1 MKISFIIPVY
11 KVERYLKQ
19 SVGSITGQTYRDIE
33 VILVD
38 DGSPDSCPQMC
49 DDFAATDNRI
59 RVIHKANGG
68 LSDARNVGL
77 NAATGDYV
85 IFIDSDDFWLH
96 NDDLQKLVRVAE
108 TNPQV
113 DFIGFNCS
121 YYFQDKDSFTKWTLY
136 DNRLAHPTEKDEA
149 LRLLTSTSSFVM
161 SAWTKM
167 LKLEFLL
174 SNDLYF
180 IKGQLSE
187 DIPWFINLLD
197 SCRKCMFVNDY
208 VYAYRQGVSGSIT
221 NSISERNID
230 NLIRIIETEL
240 EKMPS
245 RTFANEGKDCVMSFL
260 GYEYSIILGY
270 LQFLDKEKGKEK
282 YKYLKRYKYLLNY
295 TIDPKV
301 KKVHLATKLLGLGL
315 TAKLLQRRIKHLMK

>member
-161 SAWTKM
+161 SAWMKM

-245 RTFANEGKDCVMSFL
+245 RTFSNEGKDCVMSFL

>member
-19 SVGSITGQTYRDIE
+19 CVDSITGQTYRDIE
-33 VILVD
+33 IILVD
-38 DGSPDSCPQMC
+38 DGSPDSCPHIC
-49 DDFAATDNRI
+49 DDYAAKDERI
-59 RVIHKANGG
+59 SVIHKANGG

-85 IFIDSDDFWLH
+85 IFVDSDDFWLH
-96 NDDLQKLVRVAE
+96 NDDLLKLIQIAE
-108 TNPQV
+108 ANPQV

-121 YYFQDKDSFTKWTLY
+121 YYYQDKDSFAQWPSY
-136 DNRLAHPTEKDEA
+136 DNRLAHPVEKNEV

-161 SAWTKM
+161 SACMKM
-167 LKLEFLL
+167 LKREFLL
-174 SNDLYF
+174 SNGLLF

-197 SCRKCMFVNDY
+197 SCRECMFVNIY

-230 NLIRIIETEL
+230 NLIQIIETEL

-245 RTFANEGKDCVMSFL
+245 RTFMSEGKDCVMSFL

-270 LQFLDKEKGKEK
+270 LQFLDKEKAKEK
-282 YKYLKRYKYLLNY
+282 YKYLKRYKYLLDY
-295 TIDPKV
+295 TQDPKV

-315 TAKLLQRRIKHLMK
+315 TTRLLQRRIKHLMK

>member
-19 SVGSITGQTYRDIE
+19 CVDSITGQTYRDIE

-38 DGSPDSCPQMC
+38 DGSPDRCPQIC
-49 DDFAATDNRI
+49 DDYATKDERI
-59 RVIHKANGG
+59 SVIHKSNGG

-85 IFIDSDDFWLH
+85 IFVDSDDFWLQ
-96 NDDLQKLVRVAE
+96 NDDLLKLIQIAE
-108 TNPQV
+108 ANPQV
-113 DFIGFNCS
+113 DFIGFNCC
-121 YYFQDKDSFTKWTLY
+121 YYYQSKDSFVQWPAYNKS
-136 DNRLAHPTEKDEA
+136 LANPVGQDEA
-149 LRLLTSTSSFVM
+149 LRMLTSTSSFVM
-161 SAWTKM
+161 SPCMRLTKRDY
-167 LKLEFLL
+167 LL
-174 SNDLYF
+174 SNNLYF
-180 IKGQLSE
+180 LKGQLCE

-197 SCRKCMFVNDY
+197 SCNKCLFVNLY

-230 NLIRIIETEL
+230 NLIQIIETEL

-245 RTFANEGKDCVMSFL
+245 RTFTSEGKDCVMSFL

-270 LQFLDKEKGKEK
+270 LQFLDKEKAKEK
-282 YKYLKRYKYLLNY
+282 YEYLKRYKYLLNY
-295 TIDPKV
+295 TQDPKV
-301 KKVHLATKLLGLGL
+301 KKVNLATKLLGLGL
-315 TAKLLQRRIKHLMK
+315 TTWLLQRRIKHLMK

>member
-161 SAWTKM
+161 SLM
-167 LKLEFLL
+167 
-174 SNDLYF
+174 D
-180 IKGQLSE
+180 E
-187 DIPWFINLLD
+187 D
-197 SCRKCMFVNDY
+197 
-208 VYAYRQGVSGSIT
+208 A
-221 NSISERNID
+221 
-230 NLIRIIETEL
+230 
-240 EKMPS
+240 
-245 RTFANEGKDCVMSFL
+245 
-260 GYEYSIILGY
+260 
-270 LQFLDKEKGKEK
+270 
-282 YKYLKRYKYLLNY
+282 
-295 TIDPKV
+295 
-301 KKVHLATKLLGLGL
+301 
-315 TAKLLQRRIKHLMK
+315 